1 MRSVALA
8 ACLMALAAAGGA
20 QAQPLP
26 APSAA
31 GPYQVLTVQGG
42 KLYLL
47 ALGSRVRVG
56 DIGTI
61 TMISLE
67 DVPSGKMPPRVDI
80 ALEWDCT
87 RRASRN
93 GVMAGRDLQGKLLQ
107 TLPSKNLA
115 WTTAGAGPADQTMI
129 KFACEGTY
137 SGPTASNVE
146 AIAKSWREQPK

>member
-1 MRSVALA
+1 MRSVLA
-8 ACLMALAAAGGA
+8 VAWLVAFAVAGGA
-20 QAQPLP
+20 QAQQLP

-31 GPYQVLTVQGG
+31 GPYQVLTVQSG

-47 ALGSRVRVG
+47 ALGSRVRSG

-67 DVPSGKMPPRVDI
+67 KVPSGKMPPRVDI

-93 GVMAGRDLQGKLLQ
+93 GVMAGRDLQGNLLQ
-107 TLPSKNLA
+107 TLPSKNLN
-115 WTTAGAGPADQTMI
+115 WTTAGSGPSDQTML

-137 SGPTASNVE
+137 SGPTGSNVE
-146 AIAKSWREQPK
+146 AIARSWREQPK